1 MLKTGC
7 VNPEIIAALSKCG
20 HGDKVLIGSGNFP
33 LESQTNPQ
41 AERIYMNLSPGL
53 PTSSQVL
60 EALLHLINAEGA
72 EVICPPDLQG
82 EPEVFLDYK
91 NLLEKVE
98 LKKYSRDE
106 FYEACRSGSVRV
118 VIESADQRAFSN
130 ILLTVGVVRQGTVS
144 TI

>member
-41 AERIYMNLSPGL
+41 AERIYMN
-53 PTSSQVL
+53 L